1 MNPIIRTLWKRPLLK
16 ACAWLFGLTLAAG
29 SGPAV
34 AEILNNHVTIAV
46 LTDLS
51 GSNAVLSGQGS
62 IAAAQL
68 AIDEAAKILPGV
80 TVELVSSD
88 MPPKA
93 DAASAIA
100 RNWLASGTVNV
111 IADVPFSSAGLAVND
126 VVRNAPRT
134 IYIASGTGT
143 SDLTGPSCSP
153 NTVHWTYD
161 TYAISQVVARA
172 LVGQGGKSWFFI
184 TADYAFGLALER
196 DATKTITSLGGTVVG
211 SVKNPPFNAD
221 YSSYLLTAQSSKAQV
236 IGFANASSDLI
247 NLVKQSHEFGL
258 DKSGVRLAALLT
270 FITDVRSLGLET
282 AQGLY
287 LASPFYWDLN
297 DRTRAFS
304 KRYEDRMNGAK
315 PTMIQAGVYSGV
327 LHYLKAVKQANTV
340 DAPAV
345 MDAMRAMPADDDAFG
360 TGILRRDGR
369 VIHDFH
375 LFQVKTPAE
384 SHGPWDVY
392 KLISTVPAAEAF
404 RPLSEGGCPLVK

>member
-1 MNPIIRTLWKRPLLK
+1 MLQ
-16 ACAWLFGLTLAAG
+16 TLAFLAAATLAIAAL
-29 SGPAV
+29 PAR
-34 AEILNNHVTIAV
+34 ADIPGNKITIAV

-68 AIDEAAKILPGV
+68 AAAEAASILPGV
-80 TVELVSSD
+80 TIEVISSD

-93 DAASAIA
+93 DVASTIA
-100 RNWLASGTVNV
+100 RGWVAGGAVNV

-126 VVRNAPRT
+126 VVRNAPHT

-172 LVGQGGKSWFFI
+172 LLGQGQKSWFFI

-196 DATKTITSLGGTVVG
+196 DATQTIKALGGNVVG

-221 YSSYLLTAQSSKAQV
+221 FSSFLLTAQNSHAQV
-236 IGFANASSDLI
+236 IAFANASVDLI
-247 NLVKQSHEFGL
+247 NLVKQAHEFGM
-258 DKSGVRLAALLT
+258 GHNGPRLAALLT
-270 FITDVRSLGLET
+270 FITDVRALGLDVS
-282 AQGLY
+282 QGLY

-304 KRYEDRMNGAK
+304 ERYGARMGGAK

-327 LHYLKAVKQANTV
+327 LHYLKAVRQANNV

-345 MDAMRAMPADDDAFG
+345 MAAMRSLPAEDDAFG
-360 TGILRRDGR
+360 RGTVRQDGR
-369 VIHDFH
+369 VIHDFY

-384 SHGPWDVY
+384 SLGPWDLY
-392 KLISTVPAAEAF
+392 KLVATVPAANAF
-404 RPLSEGGCPLVK
+404 RPLSAGGCPLVH